1 MHPAIA
7 RFLQGHPAMTTPSIL
22 RANNPCALRP
32 LARGRWKGQHGT
44 IRTSGG
50 LYCAFSEPVWG
61 VRAALRN
68 LDTYRRRHGLDTPAA
83 IIARWAPAA
92 DRNPETAYARF
103 IARRTGIRL
112 HAPIP
117 HDYEHTRRLVAAI
130 VRFETGTDAI
140 GPEVIAQAMALMAA
154 EEEGAGR
161 DPAPYLAPPEPLKPL
176 TRSREIALG
185 GGAATIGVGG
195 TLATAPEIVDAARD
209 AVATAQGGSAS
220 LPDTAILADYA
231 SIGSFVLLALF
242 GLAIVAN
249 RLAARFRA
257 LR

>member
-1 MHPAIA
+1 MTAPA
-7 RFLQGHPAMTTPSIL
+7 IL

-32 LARGRWKGQHGT
+32 LSRGTWKGQRGT
-44 IRTSGG
+44 IRTPGG

-61 VRAALRN
+61 VRAGLRN
-68 LDTYRRRHGLDTPAA
+68 LDTYRRRHRLETPVQ

-103 IARRTGIRL
+103 IARRVGIRPYD
-112 HAPIP
+112 PIP
-117 HDYEHTRRLVAAI
+117 HDYEHTRRLIAAI
-130 VRFETGTDAI
+130 IRFETGSDAV
-140 GPEVIAQAMALMAA
+140 GPETIAQAMALMAM
-154 EEEGAGR
+154 EEQQASR
-161 DPAPYLAPPEPLKPL
+161 DPAPYLADATPLKPL

-195 TLATAPEIVDAARD
+195 TLATAPEVVSAARD
-209 AVATAQGGSAS
+209 AATTARDTVGG
-220 LPDTAILADYA
+220 LPPMGTLADHACVA
-231 SIGSFVLLALF
+231 SFLLLAVF

-257 LR
+257 RR